1 MNKKDRFKL
10 EKMILQYDIRTGIED
25 GEFKHINT

>member
-10 EKMILQYDIRTGIED
+10 EEMIIQFDIRTGIEN
-25 GEFKHINT
+25 GELIHINN